1 MSQEFEKI
9 VLEKLNTM
17 DKKLDEHTEILN
29 EHTEILNEHKGILND
44 HTEQFKKV
52 HKDIYD
58 INNKIIKNIDE
69 ISDLTE
75 VVRYNTETIKKFNK
89 DYIKKIDISL
99 SAYEQL
105 NSRVK
110 NNEFMISNLKSK
122 DFQNDIRI
130 SALEDSI
137 KKNSMAV

>member
-29 EHTEILNEHKGILND
+29 EHSEILNEHTEILNE

-52 HKDIYD
+52 RKDIYD
-58 INNKIIKNIDE
+58 MNNKIIKNTDE
-69 ISDLTE
+69 ISALAE

-89 DYIKKIDISL
+89 DYGKKIDISL

-105 NSRVK
+105 NDKVK
-110 NNEFMISNLKSK
+110 TNEFMISNLKSK

>member
-17 DKKLDEHTEILN
+17 DKKLDEHTGILN
-29 EHTEILNEHKGILND
+29 EHTDILNEHSDQFKGI
-44 HTEQFKKV
+44 

-58 INNKIIKNIDE
+58 INNKIIKNTDE
-69 ISDLTE
+69 ISDLAE

-89 DYIKKIDISL
+89 DYGKKIGISL

-105 NSRVK
+105 SGKVK
-110 NNEFMISNLKSK
+110 TNEFMISNLKSK

-130 SALEDSI
+130 SALEDKVEQI
-137 KKNSMAV
+137 SMTA

>member
-9 VLEKLNTM
+9 VLEKLENFEGRF
-17 DKKLDEHTEILN
+17 DKIEKTLDEHTEILN
-29 EHTEILNEHKGILND
+29 EHTE
-44 HTEQFKKV
+44 QFKKV
-52 HKDIYD
+52 RKDIYD

>member
-17 DKKLDEHTEILN
+17 DKKLDEHTEMLNEHTKTLN
-29 EHTEILNEHKGILND
+29 EHTEILNEH
-44 HTEQFKKV
+44 TEQFKKV
-52 HKDIYD
+52 RKDIYD
-58 INNKIIKNIDE
+58 INNKIIKNTDE
-69 ISDLTE
+69 ISALTE

-89 DYIKKIDISL
+89 DYGKKIDISL

-105 NSRVK
+105 NDKVK
-110 NNEFMISNLKSK
+110 TNEFMISNLKSK

-130 SALEDSI
+130 SALEDII
-137 KKNSMAV
+137 KKNSMVV

>member
-17 DKKLDEHTEILN
+17 DKKLDEHKEILN
-29 EHTEILNEHKGILND
+29 EHTEILNEHKGILNE

-52 HKDIYD
+52 RKDIYD

-110 NNEFMISNLKSK
+110 TNEFMISNLKSK

>member
-29 EHTEILNEHKGILND
+29 EHKGILNEHTEILNE

-52 HKDIYD
+52 RKDIYD
-58 INNKIIKNIDE
+58 MNNKIIKNTDE
-69 ISDLTE
+69 ISALTE

-89 DYIKKIDISL
+89 DYGKKIDISL

-105 NSRVK
+105 NDKVK
-110 NNEFMISNLKSK
+110 TNEFMISNLKSK

-130 SALEDSI
+130 SALEDII
-137 KKNSMAV
+137 KKNSIAV

>member
-29 EHTEILNEHKGILND
+29 EHTRTLNEHTEILNE

-52 HKDIYD
+52 RKDIYD
-58 INNKIIKNIDE
+58 INNKIIKNTDE
-69 ISDLTE
+69 ISALTE
-75 VVRYNTETIKKFNK
+75 VVRYNTETIKKINK
-89 DYIKKIDISL
+89 DYGKKIDISL

-105 NSRVK
+105 NDKVK
-110 NNEFMISNLKSK
+110 TNEFMISNLKSK

-130 SALEDSI
+130 SALEDII
-137 KKNSMAV
+137 KKNSMVV

>member
-9 VLEKLNTM
+9 VLEKLENFEGRF
-17 DKKLDEHTEILN
+17 DKIEKTLDEHTEILN
-29 EHTEILNEHKGILND
+29 EHTE
-44 HTEQFKKV
+44 QFKKV
-52 HKDIYD
+52 RKDIYD

-75 VVRYNTETIKKFNK
+75 VVRYNTKTIKKFNK

>member
-9 VLEKLNTM
+9 VLKKLNTM
-17 DKKLDEHTEILN
+17 DKKLDEHTGILN
-29 EHTEILNEHKGILND
+29 EHTDILNEHSDQFKGI
-44 HTEQFKKV
+44 

-58 INNKIIKNIDE
+58 INNKIIKNTDE
-69 ISDLTE
+69 ISDLAE

-89 DYIKKIDISL
+89 DYGKKIGISL

-105 NSRVK
+105 SGKVK
-110 NNEFMISNLKSK
+110 TNEFMISNLKSK

-130 SALEDSI
+130 SALEDKVEQI
-137 KKNSMAV
+137 SMTA

>member
-9 VLEKLNTM
+9 VLEKLENFEGRF
-17 DKKLDEHTEILN
+17 DKIEKTLDEHTEILN
-29 EHTEILNEHKGILND
+29 EHTE
-44 HTEQFKKV
+44 QFKKV
-52 HKDIYD
+52 RKDIYD

-110 NNEFMISNLKSK
+110 TNEFMISNLKSK

>member
-29 EHTEILNEHKGILND
+29 EHSEILNEHTEILNE

-52 HKDIYD
+52 RKDIYD
-58 INNKIIKNIDE
+58 MNNKIIKNTDE
-69 ISDLTE
+69 ISALAE

-89 DYIKKIDISL
+89 DYGKKIDISL

-105 NSRVK
+105 NDKVK
-110 NNEFMISNLKSK
+110 TNEFMISNLKSK
-122 DFQNDIRI
+122 EFQNDIRI
-130 SALEDSI
+130 SALEDTI

>member
-29 EHTEILNEHKGILND
+29 EHSEILNEHTEILNE

-52 HKDIYD
+52 RKDIYD
-58 INNKIIKNIDE
+58 MNNKIIKNTDE
-69 ISDLTE
+69 ISALAE

-89 DYIKKIDISL
+89 DYGKKIDISL

-105 NSRVK
+105 NDKVK
-110 NNEFMISNLKSK
+110 TNEFMISNLKSK
-122 DFQNDIRI
+122 EFQNDIRI
-130 SALEDSI
+130 SALEDAI